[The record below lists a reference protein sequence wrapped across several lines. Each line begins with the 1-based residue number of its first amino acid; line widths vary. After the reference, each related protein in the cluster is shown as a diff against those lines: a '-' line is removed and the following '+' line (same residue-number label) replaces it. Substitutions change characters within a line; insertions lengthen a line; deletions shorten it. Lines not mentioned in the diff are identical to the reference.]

1 MWYLVSVTYFN
12 RSHDW
17 VITTLCDNVRRLRY
31 VPVTHCC
38 VLAIGPY
45 MLFFGED
52 EWGGGGRTPAAGHAT
67 GSPHLTVTN
76 DAVGI
81 FS

>member
-1 MWYLVSVTYFN
+1 M
-12 RSHDW
+12 
-17 VITTLCDNVRRLRY
+17 
-31 VPVTHCC
+31 
-38 VLAIGPY
+38 
-45 MLFFGED
+45 
-52 EWGGGGRTPAAGHAT
+52 GGGGRTPAAGHAT